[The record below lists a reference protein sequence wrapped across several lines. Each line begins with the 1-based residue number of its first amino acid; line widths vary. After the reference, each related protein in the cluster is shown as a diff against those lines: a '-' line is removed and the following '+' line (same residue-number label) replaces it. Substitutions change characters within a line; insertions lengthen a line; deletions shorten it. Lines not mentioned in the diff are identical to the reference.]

1 MSVPVRLVVADDQ
14 LLLLAAL
21 CELLDGSDGI
31 EVVAATAKATE
42 VLALVQRHRA
52 DVLLL
57 DITMRELDGW
67 TFLERVSRGA
77 PWVRTIVFSA
87 LTEGELLARAGRLGV
102 GAVVNKAVEPS
113 ALAPLVRRVAAGEV
127 LMQPELCMS
136 PPVVAHGL
144 THRELEILLCVAAGL
159 ANDDVARRLEITSQT
174 VKFHLTQIYQKLGV
188 KSRTAAAR
196 FAFDNGLVEVSLAPN

>member
-1 MSVPVRLVVADDQ
+1 MSVPVRLVVVDDQ

-21 CELLDGSDGI
+21 CELLDGTDGI
-31 EVVAATAKATE
+31 EVVAATAKPTE
-42 VLALVQRHRA
+42 VLSLVRRHQA

-57 DITMRELDGW
+57 DITMPVMDGW
-67 TFLERVSRGA
+67 ACLEQVTGGA
-77 PWVRTIVFSA
+77 PWVKTILFSGLA
-87 LTEGELLARAGRLGV
+87 DGGLLGRARQLGAA
-102 GAVVNKAVEPS
+102 AVVNKAIEPS

-136 PPVVAHGL
+136 APVVAHGL
-144 THRELEILLCVAAGL
+144 TERELEILLCVAAGL
-159 ANDDVARRLEITSQT
+159 ANDDVARQLAITSQT

-196 FAFDNGLVEVSLAPN
+196 FAFDNGLDEVSPASG